1 MFQIL
6 LYLREAKINKN
17 KNTMIRSIKKLAV
30 ALVMVA
36 AVTVP
41 AAAQISFG
49 PKVGVAVNDMK
60 FSKDVVNVD
69 NRAGFTG
76 GLMLEVMLPIANLG
90 VDASVM
96 YVHRTVDVLGEVD
109 ENGKQT
115 VETDKGRDYI
125 EVPINLKWKIGMPIV
140 GNIVSPY
147 LFTGPSFAFL
157 TSKKAINDALNN
169 KKFDMSWNFGFGVQV
184 LNKIQVGASYGL
196 GLTKAIQG
204 KVVEDS
210 KPVEI
215 NGKNRYWTI
224 TAAYLF

>member
-1 MFQIL
+1 
-6 LYLREAKINKN
+6 
-17 KNTMIRSIKKLAV
+17 MIKSIKKLAV
-30 ALVMVA
+30 AVVMVA

-60 FSKDVVNVD
+60 FSKDVISAD

-76 GLMLEVMLPIANLG
+76 GLMLEVMLPIANIG

-96 YVHRTVDVLGEVD
+96 YVHRTVDVLAGVD
-109 ENGKQT
+109 EDGYQK
-115 VETDKGRDYI
+115 VESDKGRDYI

-140 GNIVSPY
+140 GKFVTPY

-157 TSKKAINDALNN
+157 TSKKAISEAYKN
-169 KKFDMSWNFGFGVQV
+169 KSFDMAWNFGFGVQV

-196 GLTKAIQG
+196 GLTKAVKATVDDKIN
-204 KVVEDS
+204 
-210 KPVEI
+210 PVNIE
-215 NGKNRYWTI
+215 GKNRYWTI